1 MMLSTRHARR
11 TLHRRRMADP
21 FSRDSTLPDL
31 SERATRLRA
40 GSGYAGVLVPALV
53 IVTAVLLASPL
64 FSVRQGLTALVI
76 GAELVLAALTAFIG
90 VARNRT
96 IAGIA
101 ATTGREGY
109 QRILRASAHY
119 RWVGSV
125 YGLAISTGTVILA
138 LILYRDAVS
147 YSLGGAAAAALP
159 ILGAITPGYLLL
171 LLVAFR
177 LLQAGSYGL
186 RYRWARSLPETRDY
200 AELNRRYLV
209 IDRKEK
215 LVRYVPVAG
224 VAILGLFL
232 WHGILGIPWV
242 VPLAGAGFTLLLLL
256 LSLLLGMREKVPRQT
271 GSPDQEAR
279 PTPPSR
285 NPPDPLGGESLQGSS
300 LPAPGGAVHRR
311 GSSTL
316 IPGRSDSEVLIDRDP
331 VIPDGGDYDP
341 WW

>member
-1 MMLSTRHARR
+1 MQSTHHARR

-40 GSGYAGVLVPALV
+40 GSGYGWVLVPAMV

-64 FSVRQGLTALVI
+64 FAVRQGLAALVI
-76 GAELVLAALTAFIG
+76 GAELVLAVLTVFIG

-109 QRILRASAHY
+109 QRILSASAHY
-119 RWVGSV
+119 RWVGSL
-125 YGLAISTGTVILA
+125 YGLAISTGTAALA

-147 YSLGGAAAAALP
+147 YSLGGAAVVALP
-159 ILGAITPGYLLL
+159 ALGAITPGYLLL
-171 LLVAFR
+171 LLIAFR
-177 LLQAGSYGL
+177 LFQTGSSGL

-215 LVRYVPVAG
+215 LIRYVPIAG
-224 VAILGLFL
+224 VVILGLFL
-232 WHGILGIPWV
+232 WHGILGIPWEV
-242 VPLAGAGFTLLLLL
+242 ALAGAGVLLLFMVFAILVAGRERMPRVKASRKEKAQPASPPQATAM
-256 LSLLLGMREKVPRQT
+256 LSLEVTRN
-271 GSPDQEAR
+271 S
-279 PTPPSR
+279 TPL
-285 NPPDPLGGESLQGSS
+285 PPPVV
-300 LPAPGGAVHRR
+300 AVHPP
-311 GSSTL
+311 GSATPVPVST
-316 IPGRSDSEVLIDRDP
+316 GTVAVIDRDP
-331 VIPDGGDYDP
+331 ASPEGEDFEP